1 MNVTKY
7 YKKMLLFLS
16 VMGPGVVTAFADN
29 DAGGIATYASVGA
42 QYGYQLLFVLFIST
56 ISLGIF
62 QEISART
69 GAVTG
74 RGLAALI
81 REYYGVR
88 WTFLAIVILLF
99 ANIATTVSEFSG
111 IASSFEV
118 FSISKYVIV
127 PFSAVL
133 IWWIV
138 LKYNYRSVE
147 KVFFCLCFMFISYV
161 ITGVIVE
168 PDWQAAGSALVIPDF
183 SNNYEYILLAVG
195 LVGTTITPW
204 GQFYIQ
210 SSVVDKGIRA
220 EKYRYLLVDVL
231 VGTLLTGVIAFFIII
246 VTAAALY
253 GQHFVI
259 ENVHDVAIALEPL
272 AGSYAKTLFAFGLL
286 CASMLAAVVL
296 PLSTAYA
303 ICEAM
308 GFEHGI
314 DKTYREAPAFF
325 ILYTFLIVIGAGLVL
340 MPGISLYKVMLAAQ
354 VINGVLLPPILIFM
368 LLLVNNKELMGK
380 YKNGRIYNYIAWMF
394 TVFLVLLNLILLI
407 AGLIQ

>member
-1 MNVTKY
+1 MSVTKY

-16 VMGPGVVTAFADN
+16 VMGPGIVTAFADN

-138 LKYNYRSVE
+138 LKCNYRSVE

-259 ENVHDVAIALEPL
+259 ANVHDVAIALEPL

-286 CASMLAAVVL
+286 GASMLAAVVL

-380 YKNGRIYNYIAWMF
+380 YKNGRIYYYIAWMF